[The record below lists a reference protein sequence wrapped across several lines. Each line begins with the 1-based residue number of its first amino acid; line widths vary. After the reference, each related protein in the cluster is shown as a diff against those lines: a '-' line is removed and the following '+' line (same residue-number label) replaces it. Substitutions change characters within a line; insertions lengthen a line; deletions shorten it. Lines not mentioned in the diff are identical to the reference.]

1 MTTEQIYALI
11 GIIIPVGLLFWFG
24 YMMGRSE
31 GLTLGLKTGEDI
43 PREQD
48 LTTIKELE
56 ASLQLLCD
64 DHQRLAKHCKS
75 LKQSLALGLKEKE
88 ALLDIAEKLRIAA
101 ETFSAFRTGKKLHR
115 DCLSLREQALE
126 MAALLQATEQEQA
139 A

>member
-1 MTTEQIYALI
+1 MTTAQIYALI

-31 GLTLGLKTGEDI
+31 GVTLGLKKREDV

-48 LTTIKELE
+48 LANIKKLE
-56 ASLQLLCD
+56 ASLQFLRD

-75 LKQSLALGLKEKE
+75 LKQSLSLGLKEKE

-101 ETFSAFRTGKKLHR
+101 ETFSAFRTGKKLHQ
-115 DCLSLREQALE
+115 DCLSLRKQALE